1 MKVITT
7 MPRYFFTVLDGHKS
21 ELKNEGLDLPDKDAA
36 WVEATTACGEL
47 LRNLN
52 GSLKPG
58 DHWSMQVKDHAGSE
72 LYLLEF
78 RTTSLS
84 NRH

>member
-1 MKVITT
+1 
-7 MPRYFFTVLDGHKS
+7 MPQYFFTVLDGRKS
-21 ELKNEGLDLPDKDAA
+21 ELKNEGLDLPDNDAA

-58 DHWSMQVKDHAGSE
+58 DHWSMLVKDDAGAE
-72 LYLLEF
+72 LYVLEF
-78 RTTSLS
+78 RTKSL
-84 NRH
+84 